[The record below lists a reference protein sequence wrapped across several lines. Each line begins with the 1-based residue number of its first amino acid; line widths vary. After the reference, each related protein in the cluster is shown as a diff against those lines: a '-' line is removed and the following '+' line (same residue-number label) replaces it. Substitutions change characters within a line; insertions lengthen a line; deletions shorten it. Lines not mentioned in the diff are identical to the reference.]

1 MSNSRVESFRTD
13 VFARLQAL
21 IDANELDIV
30 SLRKN
35 DFGITIGNQARDE
48 DLYPI
53 FVMKL
58 KAVRMFDD
66 ISGYGEQSI
75 EYLCS
80 IIKTI
85 EKTGTDIESSAN
97 TAESELVAL
106 TEQVI
111 GVITSDTCEIIDG
124 VSYKE
129 SIYSGKWAIVSEFV
143 VAK

>member
-111 GVITSDTCEIIDG
+111 GVITDDTCEIIDG

>member
-1 MSNSRVESFRTD
+1 MLFRSN

-21 IDANELDIV
+21 IDDNELDIV

-111 GVITSDTCEIIDG
+111 GVITDDTCEIIDG

>member
-1 MSNSRVESFRTD
+1 MSNSRINSFRD
-13 VFARLQAL
+13 GVFARLQAS
-21 IDANELDIV
+21 IDAKELGIV

-35 DFGITIGNQARDE
+35 DFGVTIGNQAKD
-48 DLYPI
+48 DDDYPM

-58 KAVRMFDD
+58 KAVRMFDN

-80 IIKTI
+80 IIQIIDKKSS
-85 EKTGTDIESSAN
+85 EIESSASS
-97 TAESELVAL
+97 AEDTLVGL

-111 GVITSDTCEIIDG
+111 DIITQDTCEIIDG
-124 VSYKE
+124 VNYKE
-129 SIYSGKWAIVSEFV
+129 GIYSGKWAIISEFV

>member
-21 IDANELDIV
+21 IDANGLDIV

-111 GVITSDTCEIIDG
+111 GVITDDTCEIIDG

>member
-1 MSNSRVESFRTD
+1 MSNSRIESFRTA
-13 VFARLQAL
+13 VFARLQAQ
-21 IDANELDIV
+21 IDAETLDIV

-58 KAVRMFDD
+58 KAVRMFDN

-75 EYLCS
+75 EYHCS

-85 EKTGTDIESSAN
+85 EKTSAEIEESAED
-97 TAESELVAL
+97 AEIELIAL

-111 GVITSDTCEIIDG
+111 GIITSDTCEIIYC
-124 VSYKE
+124 VNYKE
-129 SIYSGKWAIVSEFV
+129 VIYSGKWAIISEFV

>member
-48 DLYPI
+48 ELYPI

-111 GVITSDTCEIIDG
+111 GVITDDTCEIIEG

>member
-1 MSNSRVESFRTD
+1 MSNSRINSFRD
-13 VFARLQAL
+13 GVFARLQNA
-21 IDANELDIV
+21 IDNDSLGIV

-58 KAVRMFDD
+58 KAVRMFDN

-85 EKTGTDIESSAN
+85 TKTGVDIEDSADS
-97 TAESELVAL
+97 AENELVGL
-106 TEQVI
+106 TEKVI
-111 GVITSDTCEIIDG
+111 SIITDDTCEIIDG
-124 VSYKE
+124 VNYRE
-129 SIYSGKWAIVSEFV
+129 GIYSGKWAIISEFV

>member
-48 DLYPI
+48 ELYPI

-111 GVITSDTCEIIDG
+111 GVITDDTCEIIDG

>member
-1 MSNSRVESFRTD
+1 MSNSRIESFRTA
-13 VFARLQAL
+13 VFTRLQAQ
-21 IDANELDIV
+21 IDAETLDIV

-58 KAVRMFDD
+58 KAVRMFDN

-75 EYLCS
+75 EYHCS

-85 EKTGTDIESSAN
+85 EKTSAEIEESAED
-97 TAESELVAL
+97 AETELVAL

-111 GVITSDTCEIIDG
+111 GIITSDTCEIIDG
-124 VSYKE
+124 VNYKE
-129 SIYSGKWAIVSEFV
+129 GIYSGKWAIISEFV

>member
-1 MSNSRVESFRTD
+1 M
-13 VFARLQAL
+13 QAL

-35 DFGITIGNQARDE
+35 DFCMYLGIAHDKIYI
-48 DLYPI
+48 LI

-80 IIKTI
+80 IIKTV

-111 GVITSDTCEIIDG
+111 GVITDDTCEIIDG

-129 SIYSGKWAIVSEFV
+129 SIYSGKWAIVSNL
-143 VAK
+143 

>member
-1 MSNSRVESFRTD
+1 MSNSRVDSFRTD

-21 IDANELDIV
+21 IDDNELDIV

-111 GVITSDTCEIIDG
+111 GVITDDTCEIIDG